1 MASEQ
6 SSGQKAVAGPG
17 RPSVTVRFVQFVP
30 LGAVVVMLLDCATD
44 FFPDDPVESVVG
56 IVTPARLALILG
68 LLALI
73 APVPGRARALLRDFR
88 TRLDLPIG
96 LLVAAG
102 AVATYGGGHATAP
115 LRGLLTVIGC
125 YYLVVGLRRTQPESW
140 RAIGIIALAGVTA
153 AATSAFS
160 QVTNETPTGFCRT
173 GLLTDVAC
181 DAAGDGVLIRATGTF
196 ANPNLLAAFL
206 VLLLPFALL
215 AAVCVDERT
224 ARTAIVV
231 LVVVGYGAL
240 LTTFSRAGYVAGAAG
255 LLLLGGAY
263 WLAPRLADRAQRRL
277 FAGLGALALLAA
289 AGVIWAVSRAGNS
302 LGVRGQA
309 WEAALSLSAD
319 NPLGVGLGRSGA
331 VISATAPG
339 DRTFVHAHNL
349 WLNWLVEAGPL
360 GLLAMTAV
368 AVIAWFSAARA
379 ARAKSVIGTVGL
391 AALSGFFLMSM
402 LDHPANL
409 DRIDVLFWCV
419 LAVVMAEAP
428 ATWRRRPGA
437 APAPVPAQLKRPRHG
452 PQRVGVTTAQ
462 VPAGPSFR
470 QLSGHPA

>member
-1 MASEQ
+1 MASDQ
-6 SSGQKAVAGPG
+6 SVPAGPG
-17 RPSVTVRFVQFVP
+17 RPSAIVRFVQFVP
-30 LGAVVVMLLDCATD
+30 LGAVAVVLLDSGTD

-56 IVTPARLALILG
+56 IVTPTRLAL
-68 LLALI
+68 LAGLI
-73 APVPGRARALLRDFR
+73 ALVVPVRGRARARLRDFR
-88 TRLDLPIG
+88 TRLDVPIG
-96 LLVAAG
+96 LLVVAAG
-102 AVATYGGGHATAP
+102 AATYHGGHATAP
-115 LRGLLTVIGC
+115 LRGLLTVVCC
-125 YYLVVGLRRTQPESW
+125 YYLVVAVRRTQTESW
-140 RAIGIIALAGVTA
+140 RAIGILALAGVTA
-153 AATSAFS
+153 ASTTAFS

-181 DAAGDGVLIRATGTF
+181 DAGGDGILIRATGTF
-196 ANPNLLAAFL
+196 SNPNLLAAFL

-231 LVVVGYGAL
+231 LVVTGYGAL
-240 LTTFSRAGYVAGAAG
+240 LTTFSRAGYVAAAAG
-255 LLLLGGAY
+255 LLVLGGAY

-277 FAGLGALALLAA
+277 FAALGAVALLAA

-309 WEAALSLSAD
+309 WEAALQLAAD

-339 DRTFVHAHNL
+339 ERVFVHAHNL
-349 WLNWLVEAGPL
+349 WLNWLVETGPL

-368 AVIAWFSAARA
+368 AVVALSCAARA

-391 AALSGFFLMSM
+391 ASLTGFFLASM
-402 LDHPANL
+402 MDHPANL

-428 ATWRRRPGA
+428 AGWRRG
-437 APAPVPAQLKRPRHG
+437 PALPTTAVPAQVKRPRHG
-452 PQRVGVTTAQ
+452 PQRVGAAT
-462 VPAGPSFR
+462 
-470 QLSGHPA
+470 